1 MDSLVTTPVTGTPPS
16 REIDVETLR
25 LRLEEAVDGEV
36 RFDAG
41 SRAAY
46 ATDASNYRQ
55 VPIGVVVPRDLDA
68 GVAAVAVCRARD
80 VPTLSRGGGTSLA
93 GQCCNVAVVID
104 WSKYCGR
111 VESVDVARRRVVV
124 QAGAVLDAVDHV
136 LARDGLMV
144 GPKPSSHPACTIG
157 GMIGNDS
164 CGASAQAYGKMA
176 DSVLR
181 LEILTYDGVR
191 AWVGPTSAEEYARIQ
206 AGGGRLAEIYR
217 QLREL
222 RDETMELVR
231 TRFPRLERRVSGYN
245 LDQLLPENGF
255 NVARALVGSEGTLV
269 HVLRA
274 ELAVV
279 PRPAARALAVLG
291 YDDIFTAADAVPAV
305 AAHRPLALEAMD
317 ETMYRLAR
325 AERPHDPALRDLP
338 AGAGWLLVQFGGD
351 TPEEARERAETMMRD
366 MTRRGA
372 RASGDG
378 SRLVHGDGVR
388 GDGVRGG
395 GVGGGGVGGGGV
407 GGGGVRGG
415 EVRGGEVRGGEVHAP
430 ADREGAGGRA
440 GVPVPTHA
448 FLGDPVREDQL
459 WRLRESGLG
468 VEAYPP
474 TGKQTYEGWSD
485 AAVPPER
492 LGAYLRD
499 YDRLR
504 RRHGYAHSALYGH
517 FGQGCVHGR
526 LPLDLHTDDG
536 IAAYRRFAQEAADL
550 VASYGGSLSGE
561 HGDGQALAELLPRMF
576 GEAVVEAFGRFKAV
590 FDPRDRMNPGKV
602 VHPNRLDQD
611 LTQRHFYPL
620 EPRHT
625 FFGYPQDHGRF
636 GHAATRC
643 VGTGKCRKHTFEG
656 GVMCPSY
663 RVTREEEHSTRGRAR
678 LLEEM
683 VRGDVIADGWRS
695 TAVRDALDLCLACK
709 GCRAECPVNVDMATY
724 KAEFLAHH
732 YRGRPRPVAH
742 YSMGWL
748 PLWAALASAAPGT
761 VNALTHLPGLSR
773 LVKAAAGIAGQ
784 RELPRFAKERF
795 TDWFRRRGTVGPGTR
810 GRVVLW
816 ADTFTNNFDAH
827 VGRAAVHVLEAAG
840 FEVLVPPVTLC
851 CGLTWISTGQ
861 LGVARRVLARSVR
874 ALLPWAES
882 GVPVVGLEPSCTA
895 VFRSDGPELINTAQ
909 ARLVS
914 ERTLTLAELL
924 EERAPD
930 WRAGRAGGSALAQVH
945 CHQSAIM
952 GYDADRAVLE
962 RFGVRTRVLDTGC
975 CGQAG
980 NFGFERDHY
989 DVSVACAEEGL
1000 WPALRAA
1007 DPDETVLADGF
1018 SCRAQ
1023 IAASGTGRQ
1032 GRHLAELLAA
1042 ALTRPSHEP

>member
-1 MDSLVTTPVTGTPPS
+1 MPVTHTPPP
-16 REIDVETLR
+16 REIDVEALR
-25 LRLEEAVDGEV
+25 RRLEEAVDGEV
-36 RFDAG
+36 RFDTG
-41 SRAAY
+41 TRAAY

-55 VPIGVVVPRDLDA
+55 PPIGVVVPRDLDA

-80 VPTLSRGGGTSLA
+80 VPVLSRGGGTSLA
-93 GQCCNVAVVID
+93 GQCCNAAVVID
-104 WSKYCGR
+104 WSKHCGH
-111 VESVDVARRRVVV
+111 VEAVDVARRRVTV
-124 QAGAVLDAVDHV
+124 QAGAVLDAVNHV
-136 LARDGLMV
+136 LAPDGLMV
-144 GPKPSSHPACTIG
+144 GPKPSSHPTCTIG

-191 AWVGPTSAEEYARIQ
+191 AWVGPTGEEEYARIQ
-206 AGGGRLAEIYR
+206 AEGGRLAEIYR
-217 QLREL
+217 QLRDL
-222 RDETMELVR
+222 RDDTMELIR

-255 NVARALVGSEGTLV
+255 NLARALVGSEGTLV
-269 HVLRA
+269 TVLRA

-279 PRPAARALAVLG
+279 PVPAARSLAVLG
-291 YDDIFTAADAVPAV
+291 FEDIFAAADAVPAV

-325 AERPHDPALRDLP
+325 AEHPHDPALRDLP
-338 AGAGWLLVQFGGD
+338 PGAGWLLVQFGGD
-351 TPEEARERAETMMRD
+351 TPDEARQRAEEMMRELSG
-366 MTRRGA
+366 RSA
-372 RASGDG
+372 RNDG
-378 SRLVHGDGVR
+378 T
-388 GDGVRGG
+388 
-395 GVGGGGVGGGGV
+395 
-407 GGGGVRGG
+407 
-415 EVRGGEVRGGEVHAP
+415 P
-430 ADREGAGGRA
+430 
-440 GVPVPTHA
+440 PPTHA
-448 FLGDPVREDQL
+448 FLGDPAREDRL

-474 TGKQTYEGWSD
+474 TGRQTYEGWSD
-485 AAVPPER
+485 AAVPPAR

-504 RRHGYAHSALYGH
+504 RRHGYRESALYGH

-536 IAAYRRFAQEAADL
+536 IANYRRFAEEAADL
-550 VASYGGSLSGE
+550 VAAYGGSLSGE

-576 GEAVVEAFGRFKAV
+576 GEAVVGAFGRLKAI

-602 VHPNRLDQD
+602 VHPHRLDQD
-611 LTQRHFYPL
+611 LAQRHFYPL

-625 FFGYPQDHGRF
+625 FFDYPDDHGRF

-643 VGTGKCRKHTFEG
+643 VGIGKCRKHTFEG

-683 VRGDVIADGWRS
+683 VRGDLITDGWRS
-695 TAVRDALDLCLACK
+695 EAVRDALDLCLACK

-732 YRGRPRPVAH
+732 YRHRLRPVAH

-748 PLWAALASAAPGT
+748 PLWAALAAAAPGA
-761 VNALTHLPGLSR
+761 VNAVTHLPVLSR
-773 LVKAAAGIAGQ
+773 LIKAAAGVAAR
-784 RELPRFAKERF
+784 RELPRFAEERF
-795 TDWFRRRGTVGPGTR
+795 TDWFRRRGASPSGTR

-816 ADTFTNNFDAH
+816 ADTFTDNFDPR
-827 VGRAAVHVLEAAG
+827 VGRAAVKVLEAAG
-840 FEVLVPPVTLC
+840 FEVLVPPVALC

-861 LGVARRVLARSVR
+861 LGIARRVLSRSVR
-874 ALLPWAES
+874 ALTPWAEA

-895 VFRSDGPELINTAQ
+895 VFRSDGPELLNTPQ
-909 ARLVS
+909 TRLLS

-924 EERAPD
+924 QDRAPD
-930 WRAGRAGGSALAQVH
+930 WQPASAGGSAVAQVH
-945 CHQSAIM
+945 CHQSAVM
-952 GYDADRAVLE
+952 GYDADRAVLD
-962 RFGVRTRVLDTGC
+962 RFGIRTRVLDSGC

-980 NFGFERDHY
+980 NFGFEREHY

-1000 WPALRAA
+1000 WPAVRSAGEEAL
-1007 DPDETVLADGF
+1007 LADGF
-1018 SCRAQ
+1018 SCRTQ
-1023 IAASGTGRQ
+1023 IAAAGTGRQ
-1032 GRHLAELLAA
+1032 GRHLAELLST
-1042 ALTRPSHEP
+1042 ALSRP

>member
-1 MDSLVTTPVTGTPPS
+1 MDTQVTTPVTHTPPP

-25 LRLEEAVDGEV
+25 RRLEEAVDGEV
-36 RFDAG
+36 RFDTG

-46 ATDASNYRQ
+46 STDASNYRQ

-68 GVAAVAVCRARD
+68 GVAAVSVCRARD
-80 VPTLSRGGGTSLA
+80 VPVLSRGGGTSLA

-111 VESVDVARRRVVV
+111 VESVDVPGRRIVV
-124 QAGAVLDAVDHV
+124 QAGAVLDQVDHV
-136 LARDGLMV
+136 LERDGLMV
-144 GPKPSSHPACTIG
+144 GPRPSSHRACTIG

-191 AWVGPTSAEEYARIQ
+191 AWVGPTGADEYARIQ
-206 AGGGRLAEIYR
+206 AEGGRLAEIYR
-217 QLREL
+217 RL
-222 RDETMELVR
+222 RDLRDDTMELVR

-255 NVARALVGSEGTLV
+255 NLARALVGSEGTLV
-269 HVLRA
+269 TVLRA

-279 PRPAARALAVLG
+279 SRPAARSLAVLG
-291 YDDIFTAADAVPAV
+291 FQDIFAAADAVPSV

-325 AERPHDPALRDLP
+325 AERPDDPALRDLP
-338 AGAGWLLVQFGGD
+338 PGAGWLLVQFGGD
-351 TPEEARERAETMMRD
+351 TADEARQRAEDMMRD
-366 MTRRGA
+366 LCR
-372 RASGDG
+372 SDG
-378 SRLVHGDGVR
+378 RP
-388 GDGVRGG
+388 
-395 GVGGGGVGGGGV
+395 
-407 GGGGVRGG
+407 
-415 EVRGGEVRGGEVHAP
+415 AP
-430 ADREGAGGRA
+430 S
-440 GVPVPTHA
+440 HA
-448 FLGDPVREDQL
+448 FLGDPAREDEL

-474 TGKQTYEGWSD
+474 TGRQTYEGWSD
-485 AAVPPER
+485 AAVPPGR

-536 IAAYRRFAQEAADL
+536 IARYRRFAEEGADL

-576 GEAVVEAFGRFKAV
+576 GEPVVEAFGRLKEI

-602 VHPNRLDQD
+602 VHPHRLDQD
-611 LTQRHFYPL
+611 LAQRHFYPL
-620 EPRHT
+620 EPRRT
-625 FFGYPQDHGRF
+625 FFDYPADHGRF

-643 VGTGKCRKHTFEG
+643 VGTGNCRKHTFEG

-683 VRGDVIADGWRS
+683 VRGDLIADGWRS
-695 TAVRDALDLCLACK
+695 EAVRDALDLCLACK
-709 GCRAECPVNVDMATY
+709 ACRAECPVNVDMATY

-732 YRGRPRPVAH
+732 YRHRLRPAAH

-748 PLWAALASAAPGT
+748 PVWAALASAAPHA
-761 VNALTHLPGLSR
+761 VNVLTQAPGLSR
-773 LVKAAAGIAGQ
+773 LVKAVAGVSGRRA
-784 RELPRFAKERF
+784 LPRFAGERF
-795 TDWFRRRGTVGPGTR
+795 TDWFKGRGVVGPGTR

-816 ADTFTNNFDAH
+816 ADTFSNNFEPR
-827 VGRAAVHVLEAAG
+827 VGRAAVEVLEAAG
-840 FEVLVPPVTLC
+840 FEVHVPPVTLC

-861 LGVARRVLARSVR
+861 LGIARRVLARSVR
-874 ALLPWAES
+874 ALLPWAEA

-895 VFRSDGPELINTAQ
+895 VFRSDAPELLNTAQ
-909 ARLVS
+909 TRLVS
-914 ERTLTLAELL
+914 ERTLTLSELL
-924 EERAPD
+924 ERRAPD
-930 WRAGRAGGSALAQVH
+930 WRPSSSGGSVLAQVH
-945 CHQSAIM
+945 CHQSAVM
-952 GYDADRAVLE
+952 GYDADRAVLA
-962 RFGVRTRVLDTGC
+962 RFGFRTKVLDSGC

-980 NFGFERDHY
+980 NFGFEREHY

-1000 WPALRAA
+1000 WPAVRSASDTEA
-1007 DPDETVLADGF
+1007 ILADGF
-1018 SCRAQ
+1018 SCRTQ
-1023 IAASGTGRQ
+1023 IAAARTGRE
-1032 GRHLAELLAA
+1032 GRHLAEILAA
-1042 ALTRPSHEP
+1042 ALRPR

>member
-1 MDSLVTTPVTGTPPS
+1 MDTQVGTPVTHTPPP

-25 LRLEEAVDGEV
+25 RRLEEAVDGEV
-36 RFDAG
+36 RFDTG

-46 ATDASNYRQ
+46 STDASNYRQ
-55 VPIGVVVPRDLDA
+55 VPIGVVVPRHLDA
-68 GVAAVAVCRARD
+68 GVAAVSVCRARD
-80 VPTLSRGGGTSLA
+80 VPVLSRGGGTSLA
-93 GQCCNVAVVID
+93 GQCCNAAVVID
-104 WSKYCGR
+104 WSKHCGG
-111 VESVDVARRRVVV
+111 VELVDVPARRIVV
-124 QAGAVLDAVDHV
+124 QAGAVLDHVNHV
-136 LARDGLMV
+136 LEPEGLMV
-144 GPKPSSHPACTIG
+144 GPKPSSHRACTIG

-191 AWVGPTSAEEYARIQ
+191 AWVGPTGADEYARIQ
-206 AGGGRLAEIYR
+206 ADGGRLAQIYR
-217 QLREL
+217 QLRDL
-222 RDETMELVR
+222 RDDTMELVR

-255 NVARALVGSEGTLV
+255 NLARALVGSEGTLV
-269 HVLRA
+269 TVLRA

-291 YDDIFTAADAVPAV
+291 FQDIFTAADAVPSV

-338 AGAGWLLVQFGGD
+338 PGAGWLLVQFGGD
-351 TPEEARERAETMMRD
+351 TADEARQRAEDMMRD
-366 MTRRGA
+366 
-372 RASGDG
+372 
-378 SRLVHGDGVR
+378 LCR
-388 GDGVRGG
+388 GDGR
-395 GVGGGGVGGGGV
+395 
-407 GGGGVRGG
+407 
-415 EVRGGEVRGGEVHAP
+415 P
-430 ADREGAGGRA
+430 
-440 GVPVPTHA
+440 PPSHA
-448 FLGDPVREDQL
+448 FLGDPAREDEL

-474 TGKQTYEGWSD
+474 TGRQTYEGWSD

-504 RRHGYAHSALYGH
+504 HRHGYAHSALYGH

-536 IAAYRRFAQEAADL
+536 IARYRRFAEEGADL

-576 GEAVVEAFGRFKAV
+576 GAAVVEVFGRVKAI

-602 VHPNRLDQD
+602 VYPHRLDQD
-611 LTQRHFYPL
+611 LAQRHFYPL
-620 EPRHT
+620 EPKET
-625 FFGYPQDHGRF
+625 FFGYPDDHGRF

-643 VGTGKCRKHTFEG
+643 VGTGKCRKHPFEG

-683 VRGDVIADGWRS
+683 VRGELITDGWRS
-695 TAVRDALDLCLACK
+695 EAVRDALDLCLACK

-732 YRGRPRPVAH
+732 YRHRLRPVAH

-748 PLWAALASAAPGT
+748 PLWAALASGAPHV
-761 VNALTHLPGLSR
+761 VNAVTRTPGLSR
-773 LVKAAAGIAGQ
+773 LVKLLAGVSGRRA
-784 RELPRFAKERF
+784 LPRFAGERF
-795 TDWFRRRGTVGPGTR
+795 TDWFKGRGVVGPGTR

-816 ADTFTNNFDAH
+816 ADTFSNNFDPR
-827 VGRAAVHVLEAAG
+827 VGRAAVEVLEAAG
-840 FEVLVPPVTLC
+840 FEVHVPPVTLC

-861 LGVARRVLARSVR
+861 LGIARRVLARSVR
-874 ALLPWAES
+874 ALLPWAEA

-895 VFRSDGPELINTAQ
+895 VFRSDGPELLNTAQ
-909 ARLVS
+909 TRLVS
-914 ERTLTLAELL
+914 ERTLTLSELL
-924 EERAPD
+924 EHRAPD
-930 WRAGRAGGSALAQVH
+930 WRPSSAGGSVLAQVH
-945 CHQSAIM
+945 CHQSAVM
-952 GYDADRAVLE
+952 GYDADRAVLA
-962 RFGVRTRVLDTGC
+962 RFGFRTRVLDSGC

-980 NFGFERDHY
+980 NFGFEREHY
-989 DVSVACAEEGL
+989 DVSVACAEQGL
-1000 WPALRAA
+1000 WPAVRSAGPMEA
-1007 DPDETVLADGF
+1007 ILADGF
-1018 SCRAQ
+1018 SCRTQ
-1023 IAASGTGRQ
+1023 IAAARTGRE
-1032 GRHLAELLAA
+1032 GRHLAEILAA
-1042 ALTRPSHEP
+1042 ALTRPH

>member
-1 MDSLVTTPVTGTPPS
+1 MPPA

-25 LRLEEAVDGEV
+25 RRLEEAVDGEV
-36 RFDAG
+36 RFDTG

-46 ATDASNYRQ
+46 STDASNYRQ
-55 VPIGVVVPRDLDA
+55 VPIGVVVPRTLEA
-68 GVAAVAVCRARD
+68 GVAAVSVCRARD
-80 VPTLSRGGGTSLA
+80 VPVLSRGGGTSLA
-93 GQCCNVAVVID
+93 GQCCNAAVVID
-104 WSKYCGR
+104 WSKHCGR
-111 VESVDVARRRVVV
+111 VESVDVAGRRIVV
-124 QAGAVLDAVDHV
+124 QGGAVLDQVNQV
-136 LARDGLMV
+136 LAGDGLMV
-144 GPKPSSHPACTIG
+144 GPKPSSHRACTIG

-191 AWVGPTSAEEYARIQ
+191 AWVGPTGEDEYARVQ
-206 AGGGRLAEIYR
+206 SGGGRLAEIYR
-217 QLREL
+217 QLRDL
-222 RDETMELVR
+222 RDDTMELVR

-255 NVARALVGSEGTLV
+255 NLARALVGSEGTLV
-269 HVLRA
+269 VVLRA

-291 YDDIFTAADAVPAV
+291 FEDIFTAADAVPSV

-338 AGAGWLLVQFGGD
+338 PGAGWLLVQFGGD
-351 TPEEARERAETMMRD
+351 SADEARQRAEDMMRD
-366 MTRRGA
+366 
-372 RASGDG
+372 
-378 SRLVHGDGVR
+378 LCR
-388 GDGVRGG
+388 GDGR
-395 GVGGGGVGGGGV
+395 
-407 GGGGVRGG
+407 
-415 EVRGGEVRGGEVHAP
+415 P
-430 ADREGAGGRA
+430 
-440 GVPVPTHA
+440 PPSHA
-448 FLGDPVREDQL
+448 FLGDPAREDEL

-474 TGKQTYEGWSD
+474 TGRQTYEGWSD

-492 LGAYLRD
+492 LGSYLRE

-504 RRHGYAHSALYGH
+504 HRHGYAHSALYGH

-536 IAAYRRFAQEAADL
+536 IARYRRFAEESADL

-576 GEAVVEAFGRFKAV
+576 GEPVVAAFGRFKAI
-590 FDPRDRMNPGKV
+590 FDPRNRMNPGKI
-602 VHPNRLDQD
+602 VHPHRLDQD
-611 LTQRHFYPL
+611 LAQRHFYPL
-620 EPRHT
+620 EPRRT
-625 FFGYPQDHGRF
+625 FFDYPADHGRF

-683 VRGDVIADGWRS
+683 VRGDLITDGWRS
-695 TAVRDALDLCLACK
+695 EAVRDALDLCLACK

-732 YRGRPRPVAH
+732 YRRRPRPVAH

-748 PLWAALASAAPGT
+748 PLWAALASAAPHV
-761 VNALTHLPGLSR
+761 VNALTQTPGLSR
-773 LVKAAAGIAGQ
+773 LVKAAAGVSGRRA
-784 RELPRFAKERF
+784 LPRFAGERF
-795 TDWFRRRGTVGPGTR
+795 TDWFKGRGVVGPGTR

-816 ADTFTNNFDAH
+816 ADTFSNNFDPR
-827 VGRAAVHVLEAAG
+827 VGRAAVDVLEAAG
-840 FEVLVPPVTLC
+840 FEVHVPPVTLC

-861 LGVARRVLARSVR
+861 LGIARRVLARSVR
-874 ALLPWAES
+874 ALLPWAEA

-895 VFRSDGPELINTAQ
+895 VFRSDGPELLNTAQ
-909 ARLVS
+909 TRLVS
-914 ERTLTLAELL
+914 ERTLTLSELL
-924 EERAPD
+924 EQRAPD
-930 WRAGRAGGSALAQVH
+930 WRPSSAGGSVLAQVH

-952 GYDADRAVLE
+952 GYDADRAVLA
-962 RFGVRTRVLDTGC
+962 RFGFRTRVLDSGC

-980 NFGFERDHY
+980 NFGFEREHY

-1000 WPALRAA
+1000 WPAVRAA
-1007 DPDETVLADGF
+1007 GDSEAILADGF
-1018 SCRAQ
+1018 SCRTQ
-1023 IAASGTGRQ
+1023 IAASGTGRH
-1032 GRHLAELLAA
+1032 GSHLAEILAA
-1042 ALTRPSHEP
+1042 ALRPH

>member
-1 MDSLVTTPVTGTPPS
+1 MDTQVTTPATHTPPA

-25 LRLEEAVDGEV
+25 RRLEEAVDGEV
-36 RFDAG
+36 RFDTG

-46 ATDASNYRQ
+46 STDASNYRQ
-55 VPIGVVVPRDLDA
+55 VPIGVVVPRTLEV
-68 GVAAVAVCRARD
+68 GVAAVSVCRARD
-80 VPTLSRGGGTSLA
+80 VPVLSRGGGTSLA
-93 GQCCNVAVVID
+93 GQCCNAAVVID
-104 WSKYCGR
+104 WSKHCGR
-111 VESVDVARRRVVV
+111 VESVDVAGRRIVV
-124 QAGAVLDAVDHV
+124 QGGAVLDQVNQV
-136 LARDGLMV
+136 LAGDGLMV
-144 GPKPSSHPACTIG
+144 GPKPSSHRACTIG

-191 AWVGPTSAEEYARIQ
+191 AWVGPTGEDEYARVQ
-206 AGGGRLAEIYR
+206 TGGGRLAEIYR
-217 QLREL
+217 QLRDL
-222 RDETMELVR
+222 RDDTMELVR

-255 NVARALVGSEGTLV
+255 NLARALVGSEGTLV
-269 HVLRA
+269 VVLRA

-291 YDDIFTAADAVPAV
+291 FEDIFTAADAVPSV

-338 AGAGWLLVQFGGD
+338 PGAGWLLVQFGGD
-351 TPEEARERAETMMRD
+351 SADEARQRAEDMMRD
-366 MTRRGA
+366 
-372 RASGDG
+372 
-378 SRLVHGDGVR
+378 LCR
-388 GDGVRGG
+388 GDGR
-395 GVGGGGVGGGGV
+395 
-407 GGGGVRGG
+407 
-415 EVRGGEVRGGEVHAP
+415 P
-430 ADREGAGGRA
+430 
-440 GVPVPTHA
+440 PPSHA
-448 FLGDPVREDQL
+448 FLGDPAREDEL

-474 TGKQTYEGWSD
+474 TGRQTYEGWSD

-492 LGAYLRD
+492 LGSYLRE

-504 RRHGYAHSALYGH
+504 HRHGYAHSALYGH

-536 IAAYRRFAQEAADL
+536 IARYRRFAEESADL

-576 GEAVVEAFGRFKAV
+576 GEPVVAAFGRFKAI
-590 FDPRDRMNPGKV
+590 FDPRNRMNPGKI
-602 VHPNRLDQD
+602 VHPHRLDQD
-611 LTQRHFYPL
+611 LAQRHFYPL
-620 EPRHT
+620 EPRRT
-625 FFGYPQDHGRF
+625 FFDYPADHGRF

-683 VRGDVIADGWRS
+683 VRGDLITDGWRS
-695 TAVRDALDLCLACK
+695 EAVRDALDLCLACK

-732 YRGRPRPVAH
+732 YRRRLRPVAH

-748 PLWAALASAAPGT
+748 PLWAALASAAPHA
-761 VNALTHLPGLSR
+761 VNALTQTPGLSR
-773 LVKAAAGIAGQ
+773 LVKAAAGVSGRRA
-784 RELPRFAKERF
+784 LPRFAGERF
-795 TDWFRRRGTVGPGTR
+795 TDWFKGRGVVGPGTR

-816 ADTFTNNFDAH
+816 ADTFSNNFDPR
-827 VGRAAVHVLEAAG
+827 VGRAAVDVLEAAG
-840 FEVLVPPVTLC
+840 FEVHVPPVTLC

-861 LGVARRVLARSVR
+861 LGIARRVLARSVR
-874 ALLPWAES
+874 ALLPWAEA

-895 VFRSDGPELINTAQ
+895 VFRSDGPELLNTAQ
-909 ARLVS
+909 TRLVS
-914 ERTLTLAELL
+914 ERTLTLSELL
-924 EERAPD
+924 EQRASD
-930 WRAGRAGGSALAQVH
+930 WRPSSAGGSVLAQVH
-945 CHQSAIM
+945 CHQSAVM
-952 GYDADRAVLE
+952 GYDADRAVLA
-962 RFGVRTRVLDTGC
+962 RFGFRTRVLDSGC

-980 NFGFERDHY
+980 NFGFEREHY

-1000 WPALRAA
+1000 WPAVRAA
-1007 DPDETVLADGF
+1007 GDSEAILADGF
-1018 SCRAQ
+1018 SCRTQ
-1023 IAASGTGRQ
+1023 IAASGTGRH
-1032 GRHLAELLAA
+1032 GSHLAEILAA
-1042 ALTRPSHEP
+1042 ALRAH

>member
-1 MDSLVTTPVTGTPPS
+1 MDTQVTTPATHMPPA

-25 LRLEEAVDGEV
+25 RRLEEAVDGEV
-36 RFDAG
+36 RFDTG

-46 ATDASNYRQ
+46 STDASNYRQ
-55 VPIGVVVPRDLDA
+55 VPIGVVVPRTLEA
-68 GVAAVAVCRARD
+68 GVAAVSVCRARD
-80 VPTLSRGGGTSLA
+80 VPVLSRGGGTSLA
-93 GQCCNVAVVID
+93 GQCCNAAVVID
-104 WSKYCGR
+104 WSKHCGR
-111 VESVDVARRRVVV
+111 VESVDVAGRRIVV
-124 QAGAVLDAVDHV
+124 QGGAVLDQVNQV
-136 LARDGLMV
+136 LAGDGLMV
-144 GPKPSSHPACTIG
+144 GPKPSSHRACTIG

-191 AWVGPTSAEEYARIQ
+191 AWVGPTGEDEYARVQ
-206 AGGGRLAEIYR
+206 SGGGRLAEIYR
-217 QLREL
+217 QLRDL
-222 RDETMELVR
+222 RDDTMELVR

-255 NVARALVGSEGTLV
+255 NLARALVGSEGTLV
-269 HVLRA
+269 VVLRA

-291 YDDIFTAADAVPAV
+291 FEDIFTAADAVPSV

-338 AGAGWLLVQFGGD
+338 PGAGWLLVQFGGD
-351 TPEEARERAETMMRD
+351 SADEARQRAEDMMRD
-366 MTRRGA
+366 
-372 RASGDG
+372 
-378 SRLVHGDGVR
+378 LCR
-388 GDGVRGG
+388 GDGR
-395 GVGGGGVGGGGV
+395 
-407 GGGGVRGG
+407 
-415 EVRGGEVRGGEVHAP
+415 P
-430 ADREGAGGRA
+430 
-440 GVPVPTHA
+440 PPSHA
-448 FLGDPVREDQL
+448 FLGDPAREDEL

-474 TGKQTYEGWSD
+474 TGRQTYEGWSD

-492 LGAYLRD
+492 LGSYLRE

-504 RRHGYAHSALYGH
+504 HRHGYAHSALYGH

-536 IAAYRRFAQEAADL
+536 IARYRRFAEESADL

-576 GEAVVEAFGRFKAV
+576 GEPVVAAFGRFKAI
-590 FDPRDRMNPGKV
+590 FDPRNRMNPGKI
-602 VHPNRLDQD
+602 VHPHRLDQD
-611 LTQRHFYPL
+611 LAQRHFYPL
-620 EPRHT
+620 EPRRT
-625 FFGYPQDHGRF
+625 FFDYPADHGRF

-683 VRGDVIADGWRS
+683 VRGDLITDGWRS
-695 TAVRDALDLCLACK
+695 EAVRDALDLCLACK

-732 YRGRPRPVAH
+732 YRRRPRPVAH

-748 PLWAALASAAPGT
+748 PLWAALASAAPHV
-761 VNALTHLPGLSR
+761 VNALTQTPGLSR
-773 LVKAAAGIAGQ
+773 LVKAAAGVSGRRA
-784 RELPRFAKERF
+784 LPRFAGERF
-795 TDWFRRRGTVGPGTR
+795 TDWFKGRGVVGPGTR

-816 ADTFTNNFDAH
+816 ADTFSNNFDPR
-827 VGRAAVHVLEAAG
+827 VGRAAVDVLEAAG
-840 FEVLVPPVTLC
+840 FEVHVPPVTLC

-861 LGVARRVLARSVR
+861 LGIARRVLARSVR
-874 ALLPWAES
+874 ALLPWAEA

-895 VFRSDGPELINTAQ
+895 VFRSDGPELLNTAQ
-909 ARLVS
+909 TRLVS
-914 ERTLTLAELL
+914 ERTLTLSELL
-924 EERAPD
+924 EQRAPD
-930 WRAGRAGGSALAQVH
+930 WRPSSAGGSVLAQVH

-952 GYDADRAVLE
+952 GYDADRAVLA
-962 RFGVRTRVLDTGC
+962 RFGFRTRVLDSGC

-980 NFGFERDHY
+980 NFGFEREHY

-1000 WPALRAA
+1000 WPAVRAA
-1007 DPDETVLADGF
+1007 GDSEAILADGF
-1018 SCRAQ
+1018 SCRTQ
-1023 IAASGTGRQ
+1023 IAASGTGRH
-1032 GRHLAELLAA
+1032 GSHLAEILAA
-1042 ALTRPSHEP
+1042 ALRPH

>member
-1 MDSLVTTPVTGTPPS
+1 MDSLVTTPVAGPPPP

-25 LRLEEAVDGEV
+25 LRLEEAVAGEV

-80 VPTLSRGGGTSLA
+80 VPVLSRGGGTSLA
-93 GQCCNVAVVID
+93 GQCCNAAVVID
-104 WSKYCGR
+104 WSKHCGR
-111 VESVDVARRRVVV
+111 VESVDVARRRVTV

-136 LARDGLMV
+136 LARDGLMI
-144 GPKPSSHPACTIG
+144 GPKPSSHAACTIG

-191 AWVGPTSAEEYARIQ
+191 AWVGPTGAAEYARIQ
-206 AGGGRLAEIYR
+206 AEGGRLAEIYR
-217 QLREL
+217 QLRDL
-222 RDETMELVR
+222 RDDTMELVR

-255 NVARALVGSEGTLV
+255 NLARALVGSEGTLV
-269 HVLRA
+269 TVLRA

-279 PRPAARALAVLG
+279 PRPAARSLAVLG
-291 YDDIFTAADAVPAV
+291 FEDIFTAADAVPAV

-325 AERPHDPALRDLP
+325 AERPGDPALRDLP
-338 AGAGWLLVQFGGD
+338 PGAGWLLVQFGGD
-351 TPEEARERAETMMRD
+351 TAGQARERAEAMMRD
-366 MTRRGA
+366 VG
-372 RASGDG
+372 
-378 SRLVHGDGVR
+378 R
-388 GDGVRGG
+388 GDR
-395 GVGGGGVGGGGV
+395 
-407 GGGGVRGG
+407 
-415 EVRGGEVRGGEVHAP
+415 A
-430 ADREGAGGRA
+430 AGSA
-440 GVPVPTHA
+440 VPTHA
-448 FLGDPVREDQL
+448 FLGDPAREDEL

-474 TGKQTYEGWSD
+474 TGRQTYEGWSD

-504 RRHGYAHSALYGH
+504 RRHGYQNSALYGH

-536 IAAYRRFAQEAADL
+536 IATYRRFARECADL
-550 VASYGGSLSGE
+550 VAAYGGSLSGE

-576 GEAVVEAFGRFKAV
+576 GREVVEAFGELKAIL
-590 FDPRDRMNPGKV
+590 DPRDRMNPGKV
-602 VHPNRLDQD
+602 VHPHRLDQN
-611 LTQRHFYPL
+611 LLQRHFYPL
-620 EPRHT
+620 EPRET
-625 FFGYPQDHGRF
+625 FFGYPNDHGRF

-683 VRGDVIADGWRS
+683 VRGEVITDGWRS

-732 YRGRPRPVAH
+732 YRHRLRPAAH

-761 VNALTHLPGLSR
+761 VNTITHLPLLSR
-773 LVKAAAGIAGQ
+773 LVKAAAGVAGR
-784 RELPRFAKERF
+784 RELPRFAGERF
-795 TDWFRRRGTVGPGTR
+795 TDWFRRRGPVRPGTR

-816 ADTFTNNFDAH
+816 ADTFTNNFDPR
-827 VGRAAVHVLEAAG
+827 VGRAAVGVLEAAG
-840 FEVLVPPVTLC
+840 FEVRVPPVTLC

-930 WRAGRAGGSALAQVH
+930 WRPAASGGSALAQVH

-962 RFGVRTRVLDTGC
+962 RFGIRTRVLDSGC

-980 NFGFERDHY
+980 NFGFEREHY

-1000 WPALRAA
+1000 FPALRSA
-1007 DPDETVLADGF
+1007 DPHETVLADGF
-1018 SCRAQ
+1018 SCRTQ
-1023 IAASGTGRQ
+1023 IAASHTGHK
-1032 GRHLAELLAA
+1032 GRHLAELLAEQ
-1042 ALTRPSHEP
+1042 LRS

>member
-1 MDSLVTTPVTGTPPS
+1 MDSPARHEATPATRPPAR

-36 RFDAG
+36 RFDVG

-46 ATDASNYRQ
+46 ARDASNYRH
-55 VPIGVVVPRDLDA
+55 VPIGVVVPRGLDA
-68 GVAAVAVCRARD
+68 GAAAVAVCRGGD
-80 VPTLSRGGGTSLA
+80 VPVLSRGGGTSLA
-93 GQCCNVAVVID
+93 GQCCNAAVVID
-104 WSKYCGR
+104 WSKHCGR
-111 VESVDVARRRVVV
+111 VESVDPVRRRIVV
-124 QAGAVLDAVDHV
+124 QAGAVLDDVNRV
-136 LARDGLMV
+136 LGAYGLMV
-144 GPKPSSHPACTIG
+144 GPRPSSHAACTIG

-191 AWVGPTSAEEYARIQ
+191 AWVGPTGEQEYARVQ
-206 AGGGRLAEIYR
+206 AQGGRVAEIYR
-217 QLREL
+217 GL
-222 RDETMELVR
+222 RDLRDDTMELIR

-255 NVARALVGSEGTLV
+255 NLARALVGSEGTLV
-269 HVLRA
+269 TVLRA

-279 PRPAARALAVLG
+279 PRPPARSLAVLG
-291 YDDIFTAADAVPAV
+291 FGDIFQAADAVPAV

-317 ETMYRLAR
+317 EIMCRLAR
-325 AERPHDPALRDLP
+325 AEHPGEPALRDLP
-338 AGAGWLLVQFGGD
+338 AGAGWLLVQFGGE
-351 TPEEARERAETMMRD
+351 TPAEARERAEVMMRD
-366 MTRRGA
+366 VGRRE
-372 RASGDG
+372 R
-378 SRLVHGDGVR
+378 V
-388 GDGVRGG
+388 
-395 GVGGGGVGGGGV
+395 
-407 GGGGVRGG
+407 
-415 EVRGGEVRGGEVHAP
+415 P
-430 ADREGAGGRA
+430 A
-440 GVPVPTHA
+440 PTHL
-448 FLGDPVREDQL
+448 FLGDPAREDRL
-459 WRLRESGLG
+459 WGLRESGLG

-474 TGKQTYEGWSD
+474 AGRQTYEGWSD
-485 AAVPPER
+485 AAVPPGR

-499 YDRLR
+499 YDRLL
-504 RRHGYAHSALYGH
+504 RRHGYRDSALYGH

-536 IAAYRRFAQEAADL
+536 IATYRAFAEEAADL

-576 GEAVVEAFGRFKAV
+576 GDGLVEAFGRLKAV
-590 FDPRDRMNPGKV
+590 FDPRDRMNPGRV
-602 VHPNRLDQD
+602 VHPRRLDQD
-611 LTQRHFYPL
+611 LAQRHFYPL
-620 EPRHT
+620 EPRRT
-625 FFGYPQDHGRF
+625 FFGYPDDHGRF

-643 VGTGKCRKHTFEG
+643 VGIGTCRRPASEG

-683 VRGDVIADGWRS
+683 ARGEVITDGWRS
-695 TAVRDALDLCLACK
+695 AAVRDALDLCLACK
-709 GCRAECPVNVDMATY
+709 GCRAECPVGVDMATY

-732 YRGRPRPVAH
+732 YRRRLRPAAH

-748 PLWAALASAAPGT
+748 PLWAALAAAAPRA
-761 VNALTHLPGLSR
+761 VNALTHAPVLSR
-773 LVKAAAGIAGQ
+773 LFKAAAGISAR
-784 RELPRFAKERF
+784 REPPRFADERF
-795 TDWFRRRGTVGPGTR
+795 RDWFRRRGPAGPGTR

-816 ADTFTNNFDAH
+816 ADTFTDNFDPR
-827 VGRAAVHVLEAAG
+827 VGRAAVEVLEAAG
-840 FEVLVPPVTLC
+840 FAVHVPPVALC

-895 VFRSDGPELINTAQ
+895 VFRSDGPELLNTPQ
-909 ARLVS
+909 TRLVS

-924 EERAPD
+924 ERHAPD
-930 WRAGRAGGSALAQVH
+930 WRPPSPGGAALAQVH
-945 CHQSAIM
+945 CHQSAVM
-952 GYDADRAVLE
+952 GYDADRAVLD
-962 RFGVRTRVLDTGC
+962 RFGVRTDVLDSGC

-980 NFGFERDHY
+980 NFGFERGHH

-1007 DPDETVLADGF
+1007 EPRRVILADGF
-1018 SCRAQ
+1018 SCRTQ
-1023 IAASGTGRQ
+1023 IAHSGTGRE
-1032 GRHLAELLAA
+1032 GRHLAELLAGL
-1042 ALTRPSHEP
+1042 LTGLTAGP

>member
-1 MDSLVTTPVTGTPPS
+1 MDTQVTTPATHTPPA

-25 LRLEEAVDGEV
+25 QRLEEAVDGEV
-36 RFDAG
+36 RFDTG

-46 ATDASNYRQ
+46 STDASNYRQ
-55 VPIGVVVPRDLDA
+55 VPIGVVVPRTLDA
-68 GVAAVAVCRARD
+68 GAAAVSVCRARD
-80 VPTLSRGGGTSLA
+80 VPVLSRGGGTSLA
-93 GQCCNVAVVID
+93 GQCCNAAVVID
-104 WSKYCGR
+104 WSKHCGR
-111 VESVDVARRRVVV
+111 VESVDVAGRRIVV
-124 QAGAVLDAVDHV
+124 QGGAVLDQVNRV
-136 LARDGLMV
+136 LAADGLMV
-144 GPKPSSHPACTIG
+144 GPKPSSHRACTIG

-191 AWVGPTSAEEYARIQ
+191 AWVGPTGEDEYARVQ
-206 AGGGRLAEIYR
+206 TGGGRLAEIYR
-217 QLREL
+217 QLRDL
-222 RDETMELVR
+222 RDDTMELVR

-255 NVARALVGSEGTLV
+255 NLARALVGSEGTLV
-269 HVLRA
+269 VVLRA

-291 YDDIFTAADAVPAV
+291 FEDIFTAADAVPSV

-325 AERPHDPALRDLP
+325 AERPDDPALRDLP
-338 AGAGWLLVQFGGD
+338 PGAGWLLVQFGGD
-351 TPEEARERAETMMRD
+351 SADEARQRAEDMMRD
-366 MTRRGA
+366 
-372 RASGDG
+372 
-378 SRLVHGDGVR
+378 LCR
-388 GDGVRGG
+388 GDGR
-395 GVGGGGVGGGGV
+395 
-407 GGGGVRGG
+407 
-415 EVRGGEVRGGEVHAP
+415 P
-430 ADREGAGGRA
+430 
-440 GVPVPTHA
+440 PPSHA
-448 FLGDPVREDQL
+448 FLGDPAREDEL

-474 TGKQTYEGWSD
+474 TGRQTYEGWSD

-492 LGAYLRD
+492 LGSYLRE

-504 RRHGYAHSALYGH
+504 HRHGYAHSALYGH

-536 IAAYRRFAQEAADL
+536 IARYRRFAEESADL

-576 GEAVVEAFGRFKAV
+576 GEPVVAAFGRFKAI
-590 FDPRDRMNPGKV
+590 FDPRNRMNPGKI
-602 VHPNRLDQD
+602 VHPHRLDQD
-611 LTQRHFYPL
+611 LAQRHFYPL
-620 EPRHT
+620 EPRRT
-625 FFGYPQDHGRF
+625 FFDYPADHGRF

-643 VGTGKCRKHTFEG
+643 VGTGKCRQHTFEG

-683 VRGDVIADGWRS
+683 VRGELITDGWRS
-695 TAVRDALDLCLACK
+695 EAVRDALDLCLACK

-732 YRGRPRPVAH
+732 YRRRLRPVAH

-748 PLWAALASAAPGT
+748 PLWAALASAAPHA
-761 VNALTHLPGLSR
+761 VNALTQTPGLSR
-773 LVKAAAGIAGQ
+773 LVKAAAGVSGRRA
-784 RELPRFAKERF
+784 LPRFAGERF
-795 TDWFRRRGTVGPGTR
+795 TDWFKGRGVVGPGTR

-816 ADTFTNNFDAH
+816 ADTFSNNFDPR
-827 VGRAAVHVLEAAG
+827 VGRAAVDVLEAAG
-840 FEVLVPPVTLC
+840 FEVHVPPVTLC

-861 LGVARRVLARSVR
+861 LGIARRVLARSVR
-874 ALLPWAES
+874 ALLPWAEA

-895 VFRSDGPELINTAQ
+895 VFRSDGPELLNTAQ
-909 ARLVS
+909 TRLVS
-914 ERTLTLAELL
+914 ERTLTLSELL
-924 EERAPD
+924 EQRAPD
-930 WRAGRAGGSALAQVH
+930 WRPSSAGGSVLAQVH
-945 CHQSAIM
+945 CHQSAVM
-952 GYDADRAVLE
+952 GYDADRAVLA
-962 RFGVRTRVLDTGC
+962 RFGFRTRVLDSGC

-980 NFGFERDHY
+980 NFGFEREHY

-1000 WPALRAA
+1000 WPAVRAA
-1007 DPDETVLADGF
+1007 GDSEAILADGF
-1018 SCRAQ
+1018 SCRTQ
-1023 IAASGTGRQ
+1023 IAASGTGRH
-1032 GRHLAELLAA
+1032 GSHLAEILAA
-1042 ALTRPSHEP
+1042 ALRPHQGTLTRPG

>member
-1 MDSLVTTPVTGTPPS
+1 MESLVRAPEVTQPPR
-16 REIDVETLR
+16 REIDVEALR

-68 GVAAVAVCRARD
+68 GVAAVAVCRGRD
-80 VPTLSRGGGTSLA
+80 VPVLSRGGGTSLA
-93 GQCCNVAVVID
+93 GQCCNAAVVID
-104 WSKYCGR
+104 WSKHCGR
-111 VESVDVARRRVVV
+111 VEAVEVARRRITV
-124 QAGAVLDAVDHV
+124 QAGAVLDAVNHV
-136 LARDGLMV
+136 LAPDGLMV
-144 GPKPSSHPACTIG
+144 GPKPSSHPTCTIG

-191 AWVGPTSAEEYARIQ
+191 AWVGPTSEEEFARIQ
-206 AGGGRLAEIYR
+206 AEGGRLAEIYR
-217 QLREL
+217 QVRDL
-222 RDETMELVR
+222 RDDTMELVR

-255 NVARALVGSEGTLV
+255 NLARALVGSEGTLV
-269 HVLRA
+269 TVLRA

-279 PRPAARALAVLG
+279 PKPATRSLAVLG
-291 YDDIFTAADAVPAV
+291 FLDIFTAADAVPAV

-325 AERPHDPALRDLP
+325 AEHPDDPALRDLP

-351 TPEEARERAETMMRD
+351 TAEEAREKAETMMRD
-366 MTRRGA
+366 VCR
-372 RASGDG
+372 SDG
-378 SRLVHGDGVR
+378 R
-388 GDGVRGG
+388 
-395 GVGGGGVGGGGV
+395 
-407 GGGGVRGG
+407 
-415 EVRGGEVRGGEVHAP
+415 P
-430 ADREGAGGRA
+430 A
-440 GVPVPTHA
+440 PTHA
-448 FLGDPVREDQL
+448 FLGDPAREDQL

-474 TGKQTYEGWSD
+474 TGRQTYEGWSD

-504 RRHGYAHSALYGH
+504 RRLGYRDSALYGH

-536 IAAYRRFAQEAADL
+536 IATYRRFAEEAADL

-576 GEAVVEAFGRFKAV
+576 GSAVVEVFGRFKAI
-590 FDPRDRMNPGKV
+590 FDPRDRMNPGKL
-602 VHPNRLDQD
+602 VHPHRLDQN

-625 FFGYPQDHGRF
+625 FFDYPDDHGRF

-643 VGTGKCRKHTFEG
+643 VGIGKCRKQTFEG

-683 VRGDVIADGWRS
+683 ARGEVITDGWRS
-695 TAVRDALDLCLACK
+695 EAVRDALDLCLACK

-732 YRGRPRPVAH
+732 YRHRLRPAAH

-748 PLWAALASAAPGT
+748 PLWAALASGAPEA
-761 VNALTHLPGLSR
+761 VNAVTRLPVLSR
-773 LVKAAAGIAGQ
+773 LIKAAAGVAGR
-784 RELPRFAKERF
+784 RELPRFAEERF
-795 TDWFRRRGTVGPGTR
+795 TDWFKRRGPSASGTR
-810 GRVVLW
+810 GHVVVW
-816 ADTFTNNFDAH
+816 ADTFTNNFDPH
-827 VGRAAVHVLEAAG
+827 VGRAAVSVLEAAG
-840 FEVLVPPVTLC
+840 FEVHVPPVALC

-861 LGVARRVLARSVR
+861 LGVARRVLGRSVR
-874 ALLPWAES
+874 ALTPWAEA
-882 GVPVVGLEPSCTA
+882 GVPVVALEPSCAA
-895 VFRSDGPELINTAQ
+895 VFRSDGPELLNTPQ
-909 ARLVS
+909 TQLLS
-914 ERTLTLAELL
+914 SRTLTLAELL
-924 EERAPD
+924 EQRAPD
-930 WRAGRAGGSALAQVH
+930 WRPPSAGGSAVAQVH

-962 RFGVRTRVLDTGC
+962 RFGIRTKVLDSGC

-980 NFGFERDHY
+980 NFGFEREHY

-1000 WPALRAA
+1000 WPAVRTAGEGDAL
-1007 DPDETVLADGF
+1007 LADGF
-1018 SCRAQ
+1018 SCRTQ

-1032 GRHLAELLAA
+1032 GRHLAELLATA
-1042 ALTRPSHEP
+1042 ISCPPAT

>member
-1 MDSLVTTPVTGTPPS
+1 MDTQVTTPVTHAPAP

-25 LRLEEAVDGEV
+25 RRLEEAVDGEV
-36 RFDAG
+36 RFDTG

-46 ATDASNYRQ
+46 STDASNYRQ
-55 VPIGVVVPRDLDA
+55 VPIGVVVPRHLDA
-68 GVAAVAVCRARD
+68 GVAAVSVCRSRD
-80 VPTLSRGGGTSLA
+80 VPVLSRGGGTSLA

-104 WSKYCGR
+104 WSKHCGR
-111 VESVDVARRRVVV
+111 VESVDVPGRRIVV
-124 QAGAVLDAVDHV
+124 QAGAVLDHVNHV
-136 LARDGLMV
+136 LEDEGLMV
-144 GPKPSSHPACTIG
+144 GPKPSSHRACTLG

-191 AWVGPTSAEEYARIQ
+191 AWVGPTGADEYARIQ
-206 AGGGRLAEIYR
+206 AEGGRLAEIYR
-217 QLREL
+217 QLRDL
-222 RDETMELVR
+222 RDDTMELVR

-255 NVARALVGSEGTLV
+255 NLARALVGSEGTLV
-269 HVLRA
+269 TVLRA

-291 YDDIFTAADAVPAV
+291 FHDIFAAADAVPSV

-338 AGAGWLLVQFGGD
+338 PGAGWLLVQFGGD
-351 TPEEARERAETMMRD
+351 TADEARQRAEDMMRD
-366 MTRRGA
+366 LCR
-372 RASGDG
+372 SDG
-378 SRLVHGDGVR
+378 RP
-388 GDGVRGG
+388 
-395 GVGGGGVGGGGV
+395 
-407 GGGGVRGG
+407 
-415 EVRGGEVRGGEVHAP
+415 AP
-430 ADREGAGGRA
+430 S
-440 GVPVPTHA
+440 HA
-448 FLGDPVREDQL
+448 FLGDPAREDEL

-474 TGKQTYEGWSD
+474 TGRQTYEGWSD

-504 RRHGYAHSALYGH
+504 HRHGYAHSALYGH

-536 IAAYRRFAQEAADL
+536 IARYRRFAEEGADL

-576 GEAVVEAFGRFKAV
+576 GESVVEAFGRLKAI

-602 VHPNRLDQD
+602 VHPHRLDQD
-611 LTQRHFYPL
+611 LAQRHFYPL

-625 FFGYPQDHGRF
+625 FFGYPADHGRF

-643 VGTGKCRKHTFEG
+643 VGTGTCRKQTFEG

-683 VRGDVIADGWRS
+683 VRGDLITDGWRS
-695 TAVRDALDLCLACK
+695 EAVRDALDLCLACK

-732 YRGRPRPVAH
+732 YRHRLRPAAH

-748 PLWAALASAAPGT
+748 PLWAALASAAPHV
-761 VNALTHLPGLSR
+761 VNAFTQTPGLSR
-773 LVKAAAGIAGQ
+773 LVKAVAGVSGRRA
-784 RELPRFAKERF
+784 LPRFAGSGSP
-795 TDWFRRRGTVGPGTR
+795 TGTR
-810 GRVVLW
+810 GVAWSGPARGGAW
-816 ADTFTNNFDAH
+816 
-827 VGRAAVHVLEAAG
+827 
-840 FEVLVPPVTLC
+840 C
-851 CGLTWISTGQ
+851 CG
-861 LGVARRVLARSVR
+861 
-874 ALLPWAES
+874 
-882 GVPVVGLEPSCTA
+882 
-895 VFRSDGPELINTAQ
+895 
-909 ARLVS
+909 
-914 ERTLTLAELL
+914 
-924 EERAPD
+924 
-930 WRAGRAGGSALAQVH
+930 
-945 CHQSAIM
+945 
-952 GYDADRAVLE
+952 
-962 RFGVRTRVLDTGC
+962 RTRSPTT
-975 CGQAG
+975 
-980 NFGFERDHY
+980 
-989 DVSVACAEEGL
+989 SS
-1000 WPALRAA
+1000 RAW
-1007 DPDETVLADGF
+1007 DGRPWRCWRPPG
-1018 SCRAQ
+1018 SRCTCR
-1023 IAASGTGRQ
+1023 R
-1032 GRHLAELLAA
+1032 
-1042 ALTRPSHEP
+1042 

>member
-1 MDSLVTTPVTGTPPS
+1 MDSLVRTPVTHPPTP

-25 LRLEEAVDGEV
+25 RRLEEAVDGEV

-68 GVAAVAVCRARD
+68 GVAAVAVCRACD
-80 VPTLSRGGGTSLA
+80 VPVLSRGGGTSLA
-93 GQCCNVAVVID
+93 GQCCNAAVVID
-104 WSKYCGR
+104 WSKHCGR
-111 VESVDVARRRVVV
+111 VESVDVAHRRVVV
-124 QAGAVLDAVDHV
+124 QAGAVLDAVNHV
-136 LARDGLMV
+136 LAWDGLMV

-176 DSVLR
+176 ESVLR

-191 AWVGPTSAEEYARIQ
+191 AWVGPTDAEEYARIQ
-206 AGGGRLAEIYR
+206 AEGGRTAEIYR

-222 RDETMELVR
+222 RDDTMELVR

-269 HVLRA
+269 TVLRA

-279 PRPAARALAVLG
+279 PVPASRALAVLG
-291 YDDIFTAADAVPAV
+291 FQDIFAAADAVPSV
-305 AAHRPLALEAMD
+305 AAHRPIALEAMD
-317 ETMYRLAR
+317 ERMYRLAR
-325 AERPHDPALRDLP
+325 AEHPDDPALRDLP
-338 AGAGWLLVQFGGD
+338 PGAGWLLVQFGAD
-351 TPEEARERAETMMRD
+351 TDEEARRRAEDMMRD
-366 MTRRGA
+366 LRR
-372 RASGDG
+372 SDG
-378 SRLVHGDGVR
+378 R
-388 GDGVRGG
+388 
-395 GVGGGGVGGGGV
+395 
-407 GGGGVRGG
+407 
-415 EVRGGEVRGGEVHAP
+415 P
-430 ADREGAGGRA
+430 A
-440 GVPVPTHA
+440 PTHA
-448 FLGDPVREDQL
+448 FLGDPEREDEL

-474 TGKQTYEGWSD
+474 SGRQTYEGWSD

-504 RRHGYAHSALYGH
+504 RRHGYRDSALYGH

-536 IAAYRRFAQEAADL
+536 IAAYRRFAEEAADL

-576 GEAVVEAFGRFKAV
+576 GAAVVEAFGRLKAV
-590 FDPRDRMNPGKV
+590 FDPRDRMNPGKI
-602 VHPNRLDQD
+602 VHPYRLDQN
-611 LTQRHFYPL
+611 LRQRHYYPV

-625 FFGYPQDHGRF
+625 FFGYPADHGRF
-636 GHAATRC
+636 GHAAGRC

-683 VRGDVIADGWRS
+683 LRGEVITDGWRS
-695 TAVRDALDLCLACK
+695 KAVRDALDLCLSCK

-732 YRGRPRPVAH
+732 YRRRLRPLAH

-748 PLWAALASAAPGT
+748 PLWAALAAAAPGA
-761 VNALTHLPGLSR
+761 VNAVTHAPVLSR
-773 LVKAAAGIAGQ
+773 LVKALGGVSGR
-784 RELPRFAKERF
+784 RELPWLAEERFA
-795 TDWFRRRGTVGPGTR
+795 DWFKRRGAGERGVAGTR

-816 ADTFTNNFDAH
+816 ADTFSNNFDPH
-827 VGRAAVHVLEAAG
+827 VGRAAVRVLEAAG
-840 FEVLVPPVTLC
+840 FEVHVPPVPVC

-861 LGVARRVLARSVR
+861 LGIARRVLARSVR
-874 ALLPWAES
+874 ALLPWVEA

-895 VFRSDGPELINTAQ
+895 VFRSDGPELLDTPQ
-909 ARLVS
+909 TRLVS

-924 EERAPD
+924 ERHAPG
-930 WRAGRAGGSALAQVH
+930 WRPSGAPEETPGQDVLAQVH

-952 GYDADRAVLE
+952 GYDADQAVLE
-962 RFGVRTRVLDTGC
+962 RFGFRTRVLDSGC

-980 NFGFERDHY
+980 NFGFEREHY

-1000 WPALRAA
+1000 WPALRSAR
-1007 DPDETVLADGF
+1007 DEEAVLADGF
-1018 SCRAQ
+1018 SCRTQ

-1042 ALTRPSHEP
+1042 VLRPTPDGRDG